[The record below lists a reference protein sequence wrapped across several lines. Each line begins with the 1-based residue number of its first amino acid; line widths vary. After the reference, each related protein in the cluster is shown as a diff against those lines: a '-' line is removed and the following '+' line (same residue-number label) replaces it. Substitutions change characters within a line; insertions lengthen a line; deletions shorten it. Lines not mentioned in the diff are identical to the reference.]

1 MNVEIPFLQQY
12 LAKAISTPPVIPH
25 PTLADTVIIP
35 NCGPRECVRH
45 TRKVIVDLQCGL
57 AVMRGADVFA
67 PGVMA
72 APKGVRLLLL
82 CYSLYAQ

>member
-1 MNVEIPFLQQY
+1 M
-12 LAKAISTPPVIPH
+12 
-25 PTLADTVIIP
+25 
-35 NCGPRECVRH
+35 
-45 TRKVIVDLQCGL
+45 DLQCGL